1 MLLALTLAAL
11 LTAPRELPTDSLRA
25 AVSEHQTEI
34 EALYRW
40 FHQHP
45 ELSGRE
51 GKTAARM
58 AKELRELGATVYEG
72 VGGTGIVAVLQNRK
86 NAKGPVVLMRADMDA
101 LPVTEATGASYASKN
116 PGVMHACGHD
126 IHMATAIGA
135 LEVLRDREETWSGTV
150 LFLAQPAEETGV
162 GARAMLTD
170 PELDRIMQKH
180 GRPSVAV
187 ALHDSADGEAGQVG
201 IRSGWA
207 FANVD
212 SVDLFV
218 YGRGGHGARP
228 HQTIDPIVMSS
239 EIVLALQ
246 TIVSRRISPGTP
258 AVVTVGAFNAGT
270 KHNIIPPEAHLQLTV
285 RSYGD
290 EDRQMLLREIEH
302 VARSVA
308 DAHHA
313 PKRPKVV
320 VRDEHTP
327 AAFNDEALSAH
338 LLEVF
343 GQALG
348 EKSLM
353 EVPLETVGEDFGRFA
368 KTLKIPGVQYRLG
381 GAPRGSL
388 RGKNPPGLHSDRWLP
403 DAKQTLET
411 GMLTLALAMIEAGR
425 FVTD

>member
-1 MLLALTLAAL
+1 MWIPTVLSVLLA
-11 LTAPRELPTDSLRA
+11 APSDLPTEPLRA
-25 AVSEHQTEI
+25 AVAKHQGEM
-34 EALYRW
+34 ESLYRW
-40 FHQHP
+40 LHQHP
-45 ELSGRE
+45 ELSGE
-51 GKTAARM
+51 EVQTAARM
-58 AKELRELGATVYEG
+58 AQELRALGATVYEG
-72 VGGTGIVAVLQNRK
+72 VGGTGVVGILANRK
-86 NAKGPVVLMRADMDA
+86 QPQGPVVLMRADMDA
-101 LPVTEATGASYASKN
+101 LPVQEATGASFASQN
-116 PGVMHACGHD
+116 DGVMHACGHD
-126 IHMATAIGA
+126 IHMSTAIGA
-135 LEVLRDREETWSGTV
+135 LRVLRDREETWSGTV
-150 LFLAQPAEETGV
+150 MFVAQPAEEIGV
-162 GARAMLTD
+162 GARAMLRD
-170 PELDRIMQKH
+170 PEFGAIMKKH

-187 ALHDSADGEAGQVG
+187 ALHDSADAEAGQVG

-246 TIVSRRISPGTP
+246 TIVSRRVAPGTP
-258 AVVTVGAFNAGT
+258 AVITVGAFNAGT

-302 VARSVA
+302 IARSVA
-308 DAHHA
+308 KAHRA
-313 PKRPKVV
+313 PKDPKVV

-343 GQALG
+343 AQAVG
-348 EKSLM
+348 KENVV
-353 EVPLETVGEDFGRFA
+353 EIPLETVGEDFGRFA

-388 RGKNPPGLHSDRWLP
+388 RRPNPPGLHSDRWLP
-403 DAKQTLET
+403 DAKNTIET
-411 GMLTLALAMIEAGR
+411 GMLTLSLAIIEAGAFIGR
-425 FVTD
+425 